1 MDQEAGIKRGC
12 RTNVRQLILY
22 PTQNAGLRK
31 ARRLWYNQFMLLNKI
46 IQKDYTSFSLYYQI
60 KLPLD
65 LEISIP
71 SDDPV
76 RLVSAFVEEMDLSEL
91 YKTYGRIRKNQA
103 TPRQMLKLVI
113 YAAMNRIY
121 SSRDIRKACKRDI
134 NFMYLLEGMPSPD
147 HATIARFIS
156 LHFSVCAKTLL
167 AQMSDLLYLLGE
179 ISGKT
184 IFIDGTKI
192 ESAANKYTFVWKKA
206 ITKNQGRLYTK
217 LSSFVAECEELY
229 GMKTVYH
236 DRISIHTLKRLKKQL
251 CRIKVREGIVFVHG
265 TGRRK
270 TQLQK
275 SLEQLDRYL
284 EKLKEYTKKLYTL
297 GDRNSYSKTDP
308 DATFMRMKEDA
319 MLNGQL
325 KPAYNIQHGVDS
337 EYITWIDISPR
348 PTDTRTLIPFLKD
361 MESYLRF
368 KYSEIVADA
377 GYESEENYLFIES
390 NGQTAYIKPQ
400 NYEISKTR
408 KYKKDISRRENMEYH
423 EDRDSYICRNGRE
436 LTVTNER
443 RSKTTSGYVSI
454 KTYYRCS
461 DCTGCPYKTEC
472 IKGNNCKTPME
483 KRNKVLMVSKTMSQK
498 RAEDLERI
506 TSEYG
511 TMLRMNRSI
520 QAEGSFADVKED
532 MNFRRYLYRGKVNA
546 LAESILLAMGRNI
559 NKLHCKIQTGR
570 TGSHLFALK
579 KA

>member
-1 MDQEAGIKRGC
+1 MAAHFI
-12 RTNVRQLILY
+12 Y
-22 PTQNAGLRK
+22 PTQNAELRK
-31 ARRLWYNQFMLLNKI
+31 ARRSWYNQFMQLNKI

-134 NFMYLLEGMPSPD
+134 NFMYLLEGMPAPD

-156 LHFSVCAKTLL
+156 LHFSACAKVLL

-192 ESAANKYTFVWKKA
+192 ESAANKYTFVWKRA
-206 ITKNQGRLYTK
+206 ITKNQARLYTK
-217 LSSFVAECEELY
+217 LTSFVAECEELY
-229 GMKTVYH
+229 GIRTVYH
-236 DRISIHTLKRLKKQL
+236 DQISIHTLKRLKKQL
-251 CRIKVREGIVFVHG
+251 CRVKVQEGIVFVHG
-265 TGRRK
+265 IGRRK

-275 SLEQLDRYL
+275 SLEQLDQYL

-319 MLNGQL
+319 MRNGQL

-348 PTDTRTLIPFLKD
+348 PTDTCTLIPFLKD
-361 MESYLRF
+361 MESHLGF

-377 GYESEENYLFIES
+377 GYESEENYLFIEG

-423 EDRDSYICRNGRE
+423 ADRDSYICRNGRE

-443 RSKTTSGYVSI
+443 RSKTASGYVSV
-454 KTYYRCS
+454 KTYYRS
-461 DCTGCPYKTEC
+461 PDCTGCPYKTEC

-532 MNFRRYLYRGKVNA
+532 MNFRRYLYRGKANA

-570 TGSHLFALK
+570 MGSHLFSLK
-579 KA
+579 TA